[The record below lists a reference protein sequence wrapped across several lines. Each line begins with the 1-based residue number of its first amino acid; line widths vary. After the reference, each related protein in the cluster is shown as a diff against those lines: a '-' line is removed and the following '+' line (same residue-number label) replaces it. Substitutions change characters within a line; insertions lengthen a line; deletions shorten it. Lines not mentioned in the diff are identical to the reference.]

1 MKTLKHLFT
10 GIAIAGILF
19 SCGSEP
25 GAELAK
31 LKKQRMALEEKI
43 KTLENGQKAE
53 KDSLDPSKFNLVGIS
68 EVHPGIFDHYI
79 KVQGNL
85 DGENNIA
92 VFADV
97 AGTIKARYAD
107 VGQKVSK
114 GQVLAQID
122 DGQYRMQLDN
132 LQTQFK
138 FASDLFEKQKR
149 LWDQKIG
156 SEVQYLQSKTTM
168 ESLDQQVSV
177 LREQIEKFRIKSPVS
192 GTIEECNIRPGS
204 VVSPDPNSAAFRVVA
219 FSQLKVTAEVSETYA
234 AKVNVGDKAVI
245 EFPDL
250 KQQIDTRVDFVSSY
264 IDPVNRTFSIECR
277 IPTGLPGMK
286 ANMIA
291 IVRINDYHS
300 DSTIQIPMN
309 IILTDMSGSYVYVVR
324 NKDNYHGA
332 FKQPVVIGNTYNGI
346 AEIVEGLDS
355 SARVITTGYQELI
368 DGEYVRFELPSGA
381 YLGK

>member
-1 MKTLKHLFT
+1 MKTVKYIVS
-10 GIAIAGILF
+10 GIAIAGIMV

-25 GAELAK
+25 ATELAK
-31 LKKQRMALEEKI
+31 LKKQRVTLEKKI
-43 KTLENGQKAE
+43 ETLENGLKPAG
-53 KDSLDPSKFNLVGIS
+53 DSLDPSKFNLVGIT
-68 EVHPGIFDHYI
+68 EIRPGSFDHYI

-85 DGENNIA
+85 DGDQNIA

-107 VGQKVSK
+107 VGQKVSQ
-114 GQVLAQID
+114 GQILAQID
-122 DGQYRMQLDN
+122 DGQYRLQLEN

-168 ESLDQQVSV
+168 ESLEQQISV
-177 LREQIEKFRIKSPVS
+177 LKEQIEKFRIKSPVT
-192 GTIEECNIRPGS
+192 GTVEECNIRPGS

-219 FSQLKVTAEVSETYA
+219 FRQLKVSAEVSETYA
-234 AKVNVGDKAVI
+234 ANVKVGDKAVI

-250 KQQIDTRVDFVSSY
+250 KQQIDTRVDFVSGY
-264 IDPVNRTFSIECR
+264 IDPVNRTFRIECR
-277 IPTGLPGMK
+277 IPEGLPGMK
-286 ANMIA
+286 ANMIS

-300 DSTIQIPMN
+300 DNTIQIPMN
-309 IILTDMSGSYVYVVR
+309 IILTDLSGSYVYVVK

-332 FKQPVVIGNTYNGI
+332 FKQPVVIGNTYNGV
-346 AEIVEGLDS
+346 AEIVDGLES
-355 SARVITTGYQELI
+355 PARVITTGYQDLI
-368 DGEYVRFELPSGA
+368 DGEYVRFELPSEA
-381 YLGK
+381 YFGK

>member
-1 MKTLKHLFT
+1 MKTIKHILT
-10 GIAIAGILF
+10 VTAIAGILC

-43 KTLENGQKAE
+43 KTLESGQKGE
-53 KDSLDPSKFNLVGIS
+53 TDSLDPSKFNLVGIS
-68 EVHPGIFDHYI
+68 EVRPGIFDHYI

-92 VFADV
+92 VYADV

-122 DGQYRMQLDN
+122 DAQFRMQLDN

-168 ESLDQQVSV
+168 ESLDQQISV

-204 VVSPDPNSAAFRVVA
+204 VVSPDPSSAAFRVVA
-219 FSQLKVTAEVSETYA
+219 FSQLKVTAGVSEAYA
-234 AKVNVGDKAVI
+234 AKVKVGDKAVI

-250 KQQIDTRVDFVSSY
+250 KQHIDTRVDFVSSY

-277 IPTGLPGMK
+277 VPKGLPGMK

-300 DSTIQIPMN
+300 DSTIQIPVN

-346 AEIVEGLDS
+346 AEIVEGLENSD
-355 SARVITTGYQELI
+355 RVITTGYQELI
-368 DGEYVRFELPSGA
+368 DGEYIRFELPSEA